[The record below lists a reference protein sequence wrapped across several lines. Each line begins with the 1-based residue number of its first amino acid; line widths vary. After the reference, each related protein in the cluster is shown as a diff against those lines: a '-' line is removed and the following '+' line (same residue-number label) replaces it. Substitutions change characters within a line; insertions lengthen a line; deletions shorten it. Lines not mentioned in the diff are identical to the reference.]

1 MLETQALTLVGLIT
15 THHAKLE
22 ELKATTKKVKVTEE
36 KYQYLFNNPLH
47 LPEHEKA
54 VKDSNA
60 LVMSHFTQASES
72 INAAITSIQLFQKA
86 MDDHLASLAKYEKL
100 PDLFNTIK
108 IAGQRFIDH
117 HNLAHSNSEVD
128 VCDDGVIIVV
138 EAPGNTILSL
148 DMRDDFELFEALLNE
163 EDKQKRVTL
172 IHDRIKG
179 LFIEA
184 VNDFDVDDE
193 FDELWSS
200 DFSSHNNLSA
210 REFIDILSSDQTFF
224 EEVSQEIKKENHRA
238 KPMV

>member
-1 MLETQALTLVGLIT
+1 MLETQALKLVGLIT

-22 ELKATTKKVKVTEE
+22 ELKVTAQKVKVAEE
-36 KYQYLFNNPLH
+36 KYQYLFNNPLC

-54 VKDSNA
+54 IKDGNSII
-60 LVMSHFTQASES
+60 MSHYSQASKS
-72 INAAITSIQLFQKA
+72 IKAAITRIQLFQEA
-86 MDDHLASLAKYEKL
+86 MDEHLASLAKYEKL

-108 IAGQRFIDH
+108 IAGQRFIDRY
-117 HNLAHSNSEVD
+117 NLSHGNAEVD

-138 EAPGNTILSL
+138 EAPRNTTLSL
-148 DMRDDFELFEALLNE
+148 DMRGDFELCEALLNV
-163 EDKQKRVTL
+163 DDNKRVTL
-172 IHDRIKG
+172 IHNEIKE

-224 EEVSQEIKKENHRA
+224 EEVSQRIKKENHRA

>member
-22 ELKATTKKVKVTEE
+22 ELKATTEKVKATEE

-47 LPEHEKA
+47 LPEHEKDI
-54 VKDSNA
+54 KDSNA
-60 LVMSHFTQASES
+60 LVMSHYSQTSES
-72 INAAITSIQLFQKA
+72 INAAINTIQLFQNA
-86 MDDHLASLAKYEKL
+86 VDDHLASLTKYEKL

-108 IAGQRFIDH
+108 IAGQRFIDRY
-117 HNLAHSNSEVD
+117 NLAHGNSEVD

-138 EAPGNTILSL
+138 EAPRNTTLSL
-148 DMRDDFELFEALLNE
+148 DMRGDFDLFEALLNE
-163 EDKQKRVTL
+163 EDKQERVTL

-193 FDELWSS
+193 FDTLWSPG
-200 DFSSHNNLSA
+200 FSSHNNLSA
-210 REFIDILSSDQTFF
+210 REFINILSSDQAFF